1 MLHPCFLLDLIQ
13 SHISSFVTQ
22 TFLGCVF
29 NALNNQILETKY
41 DMPLDKLLHN
51 SSPKHQLSHNH
62 LLRTLVGLN
71 KIYMHVSLYTIDLES
86 SSGPAG
92 LHDPL
97 SRGLSIDTTFHVFG
111 ITTSVSTRDIFQAL
125 GSSNESEEEVIRQ
138 LRYEVIWVDDVSFF
152 VGTRVDEETRTI
164 TSVTRGI
171 IGAHVRDK
179 LHASLGNNVKI
190 TDLGEY
196 LKKKYKGIEAAASGF
211 AGLVSVAT
219 MPFQALG
226 SVFGFGK
233 KRSFTDDDNSS
244 SEGGAN
250 KRRRMH

>member
-1 MLHPCFLLDLIQ
+1 M
-13 SHISSFVTQ
+13 
-22 TFLGCVF
+22 F

-86 SSGPAG
+86 SSGPVG

-138 LRYEVIWVDDVSFF
+138 LYEVIWVDDVSFF
-152 VGTRVDEETRTI
+152 VGTRVDDETRTI

-171 IGAHVRDK
+171 IAAHVRDK

-226 SVFGFGK
+226 SVIFGK
-233 KRSFTDDDNSS
+233 KRVNDGNSS

>member
-1 MLHPCFLLDLIQ
+1 M
-13 SHISSFVTQ
+13 
-22 TFLGCVF
+22 
-29 NALNNQILETKY
+29 
-41 DMPLDKLLHN
+41 
-51 SSPKHQLSHNH
+51 
-62 LLRTLVGLN
+62 
-71 KIYMHVSLYTIDLES
+71 
-86 SSGPAG
+86 
-92 LHDPL
+92 
-97 SRGLSIDTTFHVFG
+97 
-111 ITTSVSTRDIFQAL
+111 STYVQFI
-125 GSSNESEEEVIRQ
+125 
-138 LRYEVIWVDDVSFF
+138 YEVIWVDDVSFF

-196 LKKKYKGIEAAASGF
+196 LKKKYTSIEAAASGF

-226 SVFGFGK
+226 SVLGLGK
-233 KRSFTDDDNSS
+233 KRGNSS
-244 SEGGAN
+244 SEVGAN